1 MSLLIFWWK
10 YIYIKKGENLFN
22 LFLNN
27 FNKFDKDNDGFI
39 NKEEFIEL
47 IYSFK
52 NENLINNNIITTLS
66 TELFHKENVLMSIK
80 KCIEVFSKIDINN
93 KNLLDVLLSG
103 K

>member
-1 MSLLIFWWK
+1 ME
-10 YIYIKKGENLFN
+10 IYIKKGENIFN

-66 TELFHKENVLMSIK
+66 TELFQKENILLSIN

-93 KNLLDVLLSG
+93 KNLLDVLLSER
-103 K
+103 